1 MGRVDDLIREYA
13 RLWGLAPETTSVY
26 ACGHPKMIENA
37 AGILARAGWHK
48 ESGNPEVYF
57 VPKEHVAV
65 TT

>member
-13 RLWGLAPETTSVY
+13 QIWGLRPETTSVY

-37 AGILARAGWHK
+37 AGILSRAGWQK
-48 ESGNPEVYF
+48 EDSEVYF